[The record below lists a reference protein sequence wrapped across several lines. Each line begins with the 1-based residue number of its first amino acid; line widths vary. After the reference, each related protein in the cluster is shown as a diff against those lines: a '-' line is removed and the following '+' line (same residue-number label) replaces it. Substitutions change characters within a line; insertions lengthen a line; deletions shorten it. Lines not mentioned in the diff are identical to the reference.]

1 MEQNVGRGLGFH
13 ARLVSI
19 PATRGAG
26 TGQHRLPDGGRLSGG
41 LAHLM
46 RLLGM
51 DSGAPALE
59 HMS

>member
-1 MEQNVGRGLGFH
+1 MEQNVGRGLGFC

-19 PATRGAG
+19 PAARGAG
-26 TGQHRLPDGGRLSGG
+26 TGQHRLPDSGHLTG
-41 LAHLM
+41 ELAHLM
-46 RLLGM
+46 RRLGM